1 MEVNGS
7 FKVDGKVT
15 SPTTGTGNI
24 LPVAFGKIGY
34 DGYILSGMGN
44 FTVSRNLGGGPY
56 YVYLNDDKYLYIN
69 KDLYTV
75 IVSAND
81 DDKEH
86 IIHSVIINNNT
97 INVQTKL
104 TVGVVPIIQ
113 TAALAM

>member
-56 YVYLNDDKYLYIN
+56 YVYLNDDK
-69 KDLYTV
+69 
-75 IVSAND
+75 
-81 DDKEH
+81 EH